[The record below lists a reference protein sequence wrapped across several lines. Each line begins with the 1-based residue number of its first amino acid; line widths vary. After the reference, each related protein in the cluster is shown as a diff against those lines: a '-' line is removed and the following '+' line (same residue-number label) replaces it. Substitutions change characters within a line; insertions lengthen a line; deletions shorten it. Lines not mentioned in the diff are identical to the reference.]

1 MGITVEGHFPV
12 ATPHGERPKPPRQ
25 FGKTQHNPV
34 RRFGGIAIV
43 IIFHLLLIYA
53 LLNGLANKVVRV
65 IQRPIETSIIEPV
78 KLPPPPPKQR
88 VVLPPPKY
96 APPPPPFVPPPEVQ
110 VQAPPVQTISHQTD
124 PVVSAPIAPPAPP
137 APAVKAPSTAVGIV
151 CPNSVQVQSSMA
163 YPMEAQEN
171 NITGDVVIEFVVDS
185 QGHITDEHVAKSAD
199 VLLDRAAL
207 NAVKKFNCVSQ
218 GQAVRVQVPFSFNLN

>member
-1 MGITVEGHFPV
+1 VGITVEGHFPV

-78 KLPPPPPKQR
+78 KLPPPPP
-88 VVLPPPKY
+88 
-96 APPPPPFVPPPEVQ
+96 FVPPPEVQ
-110 VQAPPVQTISHQTD
+110 VQAPPVLTISHQTD